1 MLRELR
7 EYIPPQVDNGKDQ
20 PKKEYTEYPGGL
32 NRAKVEKQAKAK
44 ITDQVRREEVKRIVQ
59 ESAHARRQ
67 EREVRVPAFEQAQ
80 ADLKKSK
87 NEGQEKTRIMEAD
100 LKAKGIPG
108 DVEHALLKRARLQA
122 TRGDEGLRARVGELS
137 YVGKRANETH
147 RTELRRQP
155 NVIRRAVSERVEKI
169 EAQNGVSAEAT
180 RMIQEA
186 KERARR
192 LASSK
197 ESKI

>member
-100 LKAKGIPG
+100 LKAK
-108 DVEHALLKRARLQA
+108 
-122 TRGDEGLRARVGELS
+122 VGELS

-186 KERARR
+186 KERERR